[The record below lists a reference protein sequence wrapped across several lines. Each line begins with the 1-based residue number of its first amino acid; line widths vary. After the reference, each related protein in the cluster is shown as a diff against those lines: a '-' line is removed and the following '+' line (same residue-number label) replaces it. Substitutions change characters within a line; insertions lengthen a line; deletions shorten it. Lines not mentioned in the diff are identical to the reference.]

1 MLYELTVLGTCA
13 KVDADAIAED
23 VKTEQN
29 KNAFAKRYL
38 KTAEAFSDCMVLPG
52 EQMKT
57 EPVILR
63 SVGIAGRAYERIS
76 ISWSLQTLQNGVLM
90 KTTKKLSL
98 LSKICFGIGAFGKD
112 AVYAI
117 VGTYLMMYLTD
128 YRSVAPAF
136 VGGLFMVAR
145 IWDAFNDPF
154 MGMVV
159 DNTRSKWGKFRPW
172 IMIGTILNAIVL
184 VLLFLNNGMEGYSYL
199 VWCSVFYILWGMTYT
214 IMDIPYW
221 SLVPALTDDEDERSQ
236 ISAIPRIFASCAW
249 LVINSFGLFFV
260 SKLGAGNDV
269 KGFSILAIII
279 AVIFVLASLV
289 TVLTCKEQVVT
300 AQAEKTSVKGMID
313 VLFKNDQVK
322 VILGIA
328 LFFNIA
334 YQLSNS
340 FALYYFK
347 YVAERTYAVEGNGML
362 YPVYAGV
369 AGVAQMVS
377 MAVLPFLSK
386 KIGKKISFA
395 MASFLP
401 VIGFAALWILGY
413 IMPTNAFAV
422 GVCSCIINAGIG
434 FMLVFITVILSEVV
448 DYGEYKL
455 GTRNESILFSMQTF
469 VVKFA
474 GAFSGFVSGIGLTLI
489 GYVANQ
495 QQTPGAEMGMRVIMF
510 LIPAVLSA
518 LCFVFYIVGYKLTPE
533 FYTKMR
539 EELHARKER

>member
-1 MLYELTVLGTCA
+1 MGE
-13 KVDADAIAED
+13 
-23 VKTEQN
+23 
-29 KNAFAKRYL
+29 KN
-38 KTAEAFSDCMVLPG
+38 
-52 EQMKT
+52 
-57 EPVILR
+57 
-63 SVGIAGRAYERIS
+63 
-76 ISWSLQTLQNGVLM
+76 
-90 KTTKKLSL
+90 KLSWA
-98 LSKICFGIGAFGKD
+98 SKISFGIGAFGKD

-136 VGGLFMVAR
+136 VGTLFMAAR

-159 DNTRSKWGKFRPW
+159 DNTRTKWGKFRPW
-172 IMIGTILNAIVL
+172 ILIGTILNAIVL
-184 VLLFLNNGMEGYSYL
+184 VFLFLDNGMTGKGYL

-221 SLVPALTDDEDERSQ
+221 SMVPALTDDENERSQ

-249 LVINSFGLFFV
+249 LVINSFGLV
-260 SKLGAGNDV
+260 LVGKLGGGDDV
-269 KGFSILAIII
+269 KGFSVLAIII
-279 AVIFVLASLV
+279 SIVFVIASIITCV
-289 TVLTCKEQVVT
+289 SCKERVVT
-300 AQAEKTSVKGMID
+300 PKAEKTSVKGMID

-347 YVAERTYAVEGNGML
+347 YVAEQTYAGDTNGVL

-369 AGVAQMVS
+369 AGFAQMGS
-377 MAVLPFLSK
+377 MAILPALSQ
-386 KIGKKISFA
+386 KIGKKISFF

-401 VIGFAALWILGY
+401 VAGFAILWILGY
-413 IMPTNAFAV
+413 VMPKNVIAV
-422 GVCSCIINAGIG
+422 GICSAIINSGIG
-434 FMLVFITVILSEVV
+434 FMLVFITIILSEVV

-474 GAFSGFVSGIGLTLI
+474 GAFSGFVSGLGLTAI

-495 QQTPGAEMGMRVIMF
+495 EQTPGAVAGMRIIMF
-510 LIPAVLSA
+510 LIPAILSA
-518 LCFVFYIVGYKLTPE
+518 LCFVIYSKGYKLTPE
-533 FYTKMR
+533 FYRQMR
-539 EELHARKER
+539 DELRARKEK

>member
-1 MLYELTVLGTCA
+1 M
-13 KVDADAIAED
+13 
-23 VKTEQN
+23 N
-29 KNAFAKRYL
+29 
-38 KTAEAFSDCMVLPG
+38 
-52 EQMKT
+52 
-57 EPVILR
+57 
-63 SVGIAGRAYERIS
+63 
-76 ISWSLQTLQNGVLM
+76 
-90 KTTKKLSL
+90 KKLSFV
-98 LSKICFGIGAFGKD
+98 SKMCFGIGAFGKD

-136 VGGLFMVAR
+136 VGTLFMVAR

-159 DNTRSKWGKFRPW
+159 DNTRTKWGKFRPW
-172 IMIGTILNAIVL
+172 ILIGTILNAIVL
-184 VLLFLNNGMEGYSYL
+184 VLLFLDNGIEGKGYL

-221 SLVPALTDDEDERSQ
+221 SLVPALTEDEMERSQ
-236 ISAIPRIFASCAW
+236 MSAIPRIFASLAW
-249 LVINSFGLFFV
+249 LVVNSFGLVMV
-260 SKLGAGNDV
+260 SKLGNGNDV
-269 KGFSILAIII
+269 RGFSILAIII
-279 AVIFVLASLV
+279 SVVFILASIV
-289 TVLTCKEQVVT
+289 TCLTCKERVVVPK
-300 AQAEKTSVKGMID
+300 AEKTTVKGMIN

-322 VILGIA
+322 IILGIA

-347 YVAERTYAVEGNGML
+347 YVAERTYDTAGNGVL

-369 AGVAQMVS
+369 AGFAQMGS
-377 MAVLPFLSK
+377 MAILPFLSQ
-386 KIGKKISFA
+386 KIGKKVSFFL
-395 MASFLP
+395 ASFCP
-401 VIGFAALWILGY
+401 VLGFALLWILGY
-413 IMPTNAFAV
+413 IIPKNVIAV
-422 GVCSCIINAGIG
+422 GVCSAIVNVGIG

-474 GAFSGFVSGIGLTLI
+474 GAFSGFLSGIGLTLI

-495 QQTPGAEMGMRVIMF
+495 QQTAGAENGMRIIMF
-510 LIPAVLSA
+510 LIPAILSA
-518 LCFVFYIVGYKLTPE
+518 LCFLIYIKGYKLTPDYYKE
-533 FYTKMR
+533 VKAGIETNRKKMQ
-539 EELHARKER
+539 E

>member
-1 MLYELTVLGTCA
+1 ME
-13 KVDADAIAED
+13 
-23 VKTEQN
+23 
-29 KNAFAKRYL
+29 
-38 KTAEAFSDCMVLPG
+38 
-52 EQMKT
+52 
-57 EPVILR
+57 
-63 SVGIAGRAYERIS
+63 
-76 ISWSLQTLQNGVLM
+76 
-90 KTTKKLSL
+90 TKKLSF
-98 LSKICFGIGAFGKD
+98 LSKLCFGIGAFGKD

-159 DNTRSKWGKFRPW
+159 DNTRSRWGKFRPW
-172 IMIGTILNAIVL
+172 IMVGTVLNAIVL
-184 VLLFLNNGMEGYSYL
+184 VLLFANNGLEGKSYL

-249 LVINSFGLFFV
+249 LVINSFGLIMV
-260 SKLGAGNDV
+260 SAFGGGNDV
-269 KGFSILAIII
+269 KGFSILASIIS
-279 AVIFVLASLV
+279 VVFIFASVV
-289 TVLTCKEQVVT
+289 TCLTCKEQIVT
-300 AQAEKTSVKGMID
+300 PKAEKTSVKGMID
-313 VLFKNDQVK
+313 VLTKNDQVK
-322 VILGIA
+322 IILGIA
-328 LFFNIA
+328 LCFNIA

-347 YVAERTYAVEGNGML
+347 YVAERTYESAGNGVL

-369 AGVAQMVS
+369 AGFAQMGS
-377 MAVLPFLSK
+377 MAVLPFLQK
-386 KIGKKISFA
+386 KIGKKTAFFC
-395 MASFLP
+395 ASFFP
-401 VIGFAALWILGY
+401 VIGFGLLWVLGY
-413 IMPTNAFAV
+413 IAPKNVFGV
-422 GVCSCIINAGIG
+422 GLCSAIVNSGIG

-448 DYGEYKL
+448 DYGEYSL

-474 GAFSGFVSGIGLTLI
+474 GAFSGFVSGVGLTAI

-495 QQTPGAEMGMRVIMF
+495 QQTAGAEMGMRVIMF
-510 LIPAVLSA
+510 VIPAILSA
-518 LCFVFYIVGYKLTPE
+518 LCFLFYTNGYKLTPE
-533 FYTKMR
+533 FYAKMR
-539 EELHARKER
+539 EELHARKGEA

>member
-1 MLYELTVLGTCA
+1 M
-13 KVDADAIAED
+13 
-23 VKTEQN
+23 N
-29 KNAFAKRYL
+29 
-38 KTAEAFSDCMVLPG
+38 
-52 EQMKT
+52 
-57 EPVILR
+57 
-63 SVGIAGRAYERIS
+63 
-76 ISWSLQTLQNGVLM
+76 
-90 KTTKKLSL
+90 TKKLSF
-98 LSKICFGIGAFGKD
+98 LSKLCFGIGAFGKD

-136 VGGLFMVAR
+136 VGALFMVAR

-172 IMIGTILNAIVL
+172 IMIGTVLNAIVL
-184 VLLFLNNGMEGYSYL
+184 VLLFLNNGLEGKSYL

-249 LVINSFGLFFV
+249 LVINSFGLV
-260 SKLGAGNDV
+260 MVAKLGGGNDV

-279 AVIFVLASLV
+279 SVVFIFASLV
-289 TVLTCKEQVVT
+289 TCLTCKEQVAT
-300 AQAEKTSVKGMID
+300 KSAEKTSVKGMID
-313 VLFKNDQVK
+313 VLLKNDQVK
-322 VILGIA
+322 IILGIA

-347 YVAERTYAVEGNGML
+347 YVAERTYATEGNGVL
-362 YPVYAGV
+362 YPVYAAV
-369 AGVAQMVS
+369 AGFAQMGS

-386 KIGKKISFA
+386 KIGKKISFF

-401 VIGFAALWILGY
+401 VFGFAALWGLGY
-413 IMPTNAFAV
+413 IAPKNVIAV
-422 GVCSCIINAGIG
+422 GVCSAIVNSGIG

-474 GAFSGFVSGIGLTLI
+474 GAFSGFVSGLGLTWI

-495 QQTPGAEMGMRVIMF
+495 KQSAGAENGMRIIMF
-510 LIPAVLSA
+510 LIPAILSA
-518 LCFVFYIVGYKLTPE
+518 LCFLIYIKGYKITPE
-533 FYTKMR
+533 FNKKMR
-539 EELHARKER
+539 EELNARKEQ

>member
-1 MLYELTVLGTCA
+1 MD
-13 KVDADAIAED
+13 K
-23 VKTEQN
+23 
-29 KNAFAKRYL
+29 
-38 KTAEAFSDCMVLPG
+38 
-52 EQMKT
+52 
-57 EPVILR
+57 
-63 SVGIAGRAYERIS
+63 
-76 ISWSLQTLQNGVLM
+76 
-90 KTTKKLSL
+90 KKLSFI
-98 LSKICFGIGAFGKD
+98 SKLCFGIGAFGKD

-128 YRSVAPAF
+128 FRSVAPAF
-136 VGGLFMVAR
+136 VGTLFMVAR

-159 DNTRSKWGKFRPW
+159 DNTRTRWGKFRPW

-184 VLLFLNNGMEGYSYL
+184 VFLFLDNGLTGNKYL

-221 SLVPALTDDEDERSQ
+221 SLVPALTDDDDERSQ

-249 LVINSFGLFFV
+249 LVINSFGLV
-260 SKLGAGNDV
+260 MVTKLGSGNDV

-279 AVIFVLASLV
+279 SIVFIFASLV

-300 AQAEKTSVKGMID
+300 PKAEKTSVKGMIN

-347 YVAERTYAVEGNGML
+347 YVAERTYAIEGNGVL
-362 YPVYAGV
+362 YPVYAAV
-369 AGVAQMVS
+369 AGFAQMGS

-386 KIGKKISFA
+386 KIGKKISFF

-401 VIGFAALWILGY
+401 VFGFALLWIIGY
-413 IMPTNAFAV
+413 IAPKNVFMV
-422 GVCSCIINAGIG
+422 GLCSAIVNSGIG

-448 DYGEYKL
+448 DYGEYTL

-474 GAFSGFVSGIGLTLI
+474 GAFSGFLSGIGLTLI

-495 QQTPGAEMGMRVIMF
+495 KQTVGAENGMRIIMF

-518 LCFVFYIVGYKLTPE
+518 LCFLIYQKGYKLTPE
-533 FYTKMR
+533 FYSKMK
-539 EELHARKER
+539 EELHARKGD

>member
-1 MLYELTVLGTCA
+1 M
-13 KVDADAIAED
+13 D
-23 VKTEQN
+23 
-29 KNAFAKRYL
+29 
-38 KTAEAFSDCMVLPG
+38 
-52 EQMKT
+52 
-57 EPVILR
+57 
-63 SVGIAGRAYERIS
+63 
-76 ISWSLQTLQNGVLM
+76 
-90 KTTKKLSL
+90 KKLSW
-98 LSKICFGIGAFGKD
+98 LSKLCFGIGAFGKD

-154 MGMVV
+154 MGMIV
-159 DNTRSKWGKFRPW
+159 DNTRTKWGKFRPW
-172 IMIGTILNAIVL
+172 ILIGTVMNAIVL
-184 VLLFLNNGMEGYSYL
+184 VLLFMDNGLEGKAYL

-214 IMDIPYW
+214 VMDIPYW
-221 SLVPALTDDEDERSQ
+221 SLVPALTEDENERSQ

-249 LVINSFGLFFV
+249 LVINSFGLIMV
-260 SKLGAGNDV
+260 AWLGRGDDV
-269 KGFSILAIII
+269 RGFAILASIISVVFII
-279 AVIFVLASLV
+279 ASVL
-289 TVLTCKEQVVT
+289 TCLTCKERIVIP
-300 AQAEKTSVKGMID
+300 QAEKTSIKGMVK

-322 VILGIA
+322 IILGIA

-347 YVAERTYAVEGNGML
+347 YVAERTFDIEGNGIL
-362 YPVYAGV
+362 YPMYAGV
-369 AGVAQMVS
+369 AGFAQMGS

-386 KIGKKISFA
+386 KIGKKMSFFL
-395 MASFLP
+395 ASFCPVFGFALLWVLGYVAP
-401 VIGFAALWILGY
+401 TSVIGVA
-413 IMPTNAFAV
+413 
-422 GVCSCIINAGIG
+422 VCSGIINIGIG

-474 GAFSGFVSGIGLTLI
+474 GAFSGFLSGVGLSLI
-489 GYVANQ
+489 GYQANV
-495 QQTPGAEMGMRVIMF
+495 QQTPMAENGMRIIMF

-518 LCFVFYIVGYKLTPE
+518 LCFLLYAKGYKLTPQ
-533 FYTKMR
+533 FYKKVR
-539 EELHARKER
+539 ETIDERRQEK

>member
-1 MLYELTVLGTCA
+1 M
-13 KVDADAIAED
+13 
-23 VKTEQN
+23 N
-29 KNAFAKRYL
+29 
-38 KTAEAFSDCMVLPG
+38 
-52 EQMKT
+52 
-57 EPVILR
+57 
-63 SVGIAGRAYERIS
+63 
-76 ISWSLQTLQNGVLM
+76 
-90 KTTKKLSL
+90 KKLSWF
-98 LSKICFGIGAFGKD
+98 SKISFGIGAFGKD

-136 VGGLFMVAR
+136 VGTLFMVAR

-159 DNTRSKWGKFRPW
+159 DNTRTKWGKFRPW
-172 IMIGTILNAIVL
+172 ILIGTILNAIVL
-184 VLLFLNNGMEGYSYL
+184 VLLFLDNGLEGKSYL

-221 SLVPALTDDEDERSQ
+221 SMVPALTDDENERSQ
-236 ISAIPRIFASCAW
+236 ISAIPRIFASLAW
-249 LVINSFGLFFV
+249 LVINSFGLVLV
-260 SKLGAGNDV
+260 SKLGGKNDV

-279 AVIFVLASLV
+279 SVVFILASL
-289 TVLTCKEQVVT
+289 LTCVACKERVVT
-300 AQAEKTSVKGMID
+300 PKAEKTTVKGMMN

-322 VILGIA
+322 MILGIA

-347 YVAERTYAVEGNGML
+347 YVAEHTYDSESNGVL
-362 YPVYAGV
+362 YPVYAAV
-369 AGVAQMVS
+369 AGFAQMGS
-377 MAVLPFLSK
+377 MAVLPFLSQ
-386 KIGKKISFA
+386 KIGKKVSFFF
-395 MASFLP
+395 ASFLP
-401 VIGFAALWILGY
+401 VFGFAALWIIGY
-413 IMPTNAFAV
+413 IIPKNVLAV
-422 GVCSCIINAGIG
+422 GICSAVINCGIG

-495 QQTPGAEMGMRVIMF
+495 AQTPGAITGMRVIMF

-518 LCFVFYIVGYKLTPE
+518 LCFLIYIKSYKLTPE
-533 FYTKMR
+533 FYKKVR
-539 EELHARKER
+539 EEIAARRKEN

>member
-1 MLYELTVLGTCA
+1 M
-13 KVDADAIAED
+13 
-23 VKTEQN
+23 
-29 KNAFAKRYL
+29 
-38 KTAEAFSDCMVLPG
+38 
-52 EQMKT
+52 
-57 EPVILR
+57 
-63 SVGIAGRAYERIS
+63 
-76 ISWSLQTLQNGVLM
+76 NG
-90 KTTKKLSL
+90 KKKLSF
-98 LSKICFGIGAFGKD
+98 LSKLCFGIGAFGKD

-136 VGGLFMVAR
+136 VGTLFMVAR

-159 DNTRSKWGKFRPW
+159 DNTRSRWGKFRPW
-172 IMIGTILNAIVL
+172 ILVGTILNAIVL
-184 VLLFLNNGMEGYSYL
+184 VFLFMDNGIEGKGYL
-199 VWCSVFYILWGMTYT
+199 VWCSIFYILWGMTYT

-221 SLVPALTDDEDERSQ
+221 SLVPALTDDEKERSQ

-249 LVINSFGLFFV
+249 LVINSFGLV
-260 SKLGAGNDV
+260 LVGKLGKGDDV

-279 AVIFVLASLV
+279 AIVFIFASVV

-300 AQAEKTSVKGMID
+300 QAAEKTTIKGMIN

-328 LFFNIA
+328 LFFNVA

-347 YVAERTYAVEGNGML
+347 YVAERTYEASGDGVL
-362 YPVYAGV
+362 YPVYAAV
-369 AGVAQMVS
+369 AGFAQMGS
-377 MAVLPFLSK
+377 MAVLPFLSS
-386 KIGKKISFA
+386 KIGKKMSFFL
-395 MASFLP
+395 ASFCP
-401 VIGFAALWILGY
+401 VFGFAALWIIGY
-413 IMPTNAFAV
+413 ILPTNAVLV
-422 GVCSCIINAGIG
+422 GVCSAIINVGIG
-434 FMLVFITVILSEVV
+434 FMLVFITIILSEVV

-474 GAFSGFVSGIGLTLI
+474 GAFSGFLSGVGLTLI
-489 GYVANQ
+489 GYKANVK
-495 QQTPGAEMGMRVIMF
+495 QTAFAEGGMRVIMF

-518 LCFVFYIVGYKLTPE
+518 LCFLIYVKGYKLTPS
-533 FYTKMR
+533 FYKEVR
-539 EELHARKER
+539 ESLEAKRANEN

>member
-1 MLYELTVLGTCA
+1 M
-13 KVDADAIAED
+13 
-23 VKTEQN
+23 N
-29 KNAFAKRYL
+29 
-38 KTAEAFSDCMVLPG
+38 
-52 EQMKT
+52 
-57 EPVILR
+57 
-63 SVGIAGRAYERIS
+63 
-76 ISWSLQTLQNGVLM
+76 
-90 KTTKKLSL
+90 KKLSFV
-98 LSKICFGIGAFGKD
+98 SKMCFGIGAFGKD

-136 VGGLFMVAR
+136 VGTLFMVAR

-159 DNTRSKWGKFRPW
+159 DNTRTRWGKFRPW
-172 IMIGTILNAIVL
+172 ILIGTILNAIVL
-184 VLLFLNNGMEGYSYL
+184 VLLFLDNGIEGKGYL

-221 SLVPALTDDEDERSQ
+221 SLVPALTEDEMERSQ
-236 ISAIPRIFASCAW
+236 MSAIPRIFASLAW
-249 LVINSFGLFFV
+249 LVVNSFGLVMV
-260 SKLGAGNDV
+260 SKLGNGNDV
-269 KGFSILAIII
+269 RGFSILAIII
-279 AVIFVLASLV
+279 SVVFILASIV
-289 TVLTCKEQVVT
+289 TCLTCKERVVVPK
-300 AQAEKTSVKGMID
+300 AEKTTVKGMIN

-322 VILGIA
+322 IILGIA

-347 YVAERTYAVEGNGML
+347 YVAERTYDTAGNGVL

-369 AGVAQMVS
+369 AGFAQMGS
-377 MAVLPFLSK
+377 MAILPFLSQ
-386 KIGKKISFA
+386 KIGKKVSFFL
-395 MASFLP
+395 ASFCP
-401 VIGFAALWILGY
+401 VFGFALLWILGY
-413 IMPTNAFAV
+413 IIPKNVIAV
-422 GVCSCIINAGIG
+422 GVCSAIVNVGIG

-474 GAFSGFVSGIGLTLI
+474 GAFSGFLSGIGLTAI

-495 QQTPGAEMGMRVIMF
+495 QQTAGAENGMRIIMF
-510 LIPAVLSA
+510 LIPAILSA
-518 LCFVFYIVGYKLTPE
+518 LCFLIYIKGYKLTPDYYKE
-533 FYTKMR
+533 VKAGIEANRKKMQ
-539 EELHARKER
+539 E

>member
-1 MLYELTVLGTCA
+1 MGGQFTME
-13 KVDADAIAED
+13 K
-23 VKTEQN
+23 
-29 KNAFAKRYL
+29 
-38 KTAEAFSDCMVLPG
+38 
-52 EQMKT
+52 
-57 EPVILR
+57 
-63 SVGIAGRAYERIS
+63 
-76 ISWSLQTLQNGVLM
+76 
-90 KTTKKLSL
+90 KKLSF
-98 LSKICFGIGAFGKD
+98 LSKLCFGIGAFGKD

-136 VGGLFMVAR
+136 VGTLFMVAR

-159 DNTRSKWGKFRPW
+159 DNTRTKWGKFRPW
-172 IMIGTILNAIVL
+172 IMVGTILNAIVL
-184 VLLFLNNGMEGYSYL
+184 VLLFMDNGIEGKGYL

-221 SLVPALTDDEDERSQ
+221 SMVPALTEDENERSQ

-249 LVINSFGLFFV
+249 LVINSFGLIMV
-260 SKLGAGNDV
+260 TKLGNGNDV
-269 KGFSILAIII
+269 KGFSILASII
-279 AVIFVLASLV
+279 AVIFIAASLV
-289 TVLTCKEQVVT
+289 TCLTCKEQIVIPK
-300 AQAEKTSVKGMID
+300 AEKTTVKGMMN

-347 YVAERTYAVEGNGML
+347 YVAERTYNTEGNGVL

-369 AGVAQMVS
+369 AGFAQMGS
-377 MAVLPFLSK
+377 MAILPFLSK
-386 KIGKKISFA
+386 KIGKKISFFL
-395 MASFLP
+395 ASFCP
-401 VIGFAALWILGY
+401 VIGFALLWVFGY
-413 IMPTNAFAV
+413 IMPKNIIGV
-422 GVCSCIINAGIG
+422 GVCSAIVNIGIG
-434 FMLVFITVILSEVV
+434 FMLVFITIILSEVV

-474 GAFSGFVSGIGLTLI
+474 GAFSGFVSGIGLTII
-489 GYVANQ
+489 GYKANIEQ
-495 QQTPGAEMGMRVIMF
+495 SALTENGMRIIMF
-510 LIPAVLSA
+510 LIPAILSA
-518 LCFVFYIVGYKLTPE
+518 LCFLIYIKGYKLTPD
-533 FYTKMR
+533 FYKEVR
-539 EELHARKER
+539 ETIDAKREQNN